1 MHMCELEAALDLRP
15 PYSRSCSALI
25 TATNNVAP
33 LLKRGI
39 LDVSASHL
47 KPVYIR

>member
-1 MHMCELEAALDLRP
+1 MLSTSPTLP
-15 PYSRSCSALI
+15 PAYRWVIGPQSC
-25 TATNNVAP
+25 TVAP
-33 LLKRGI
+33 PTRTGLLLKRGI